1 MLPTMFITLLL
12 VLQVCEGFKQNLHRQ
27 NMLTLSSTSTRITDN
42 ASKIVSSK
50 YAWELDSAAM
60 LEKSTFFIRPDSLLE
75 RCKEVVNMQ
84 IGINC
89 ADDLAEDFQF
99 IFPVVGPLSKEE
111 YLKAVGKLCMN
122 VITCCGYLLFDF
134 ISIY

>member
-1 MLPTMFITLLL
+1 MLPTMFITLIL
-12 VLQVCEGFKQNLHRQ
+12 VLQLCDGFKQNFHRQ

-42 ASKIVSSK
+42 ASKIVSST
-50 YAWELDSAAM
+50 YAWELDSVAM
-60 LEKSTFFIRPDSLLE
+60 LEKSTFFIRPDSLLK

-111 YLKAVGKLCMN
+111 YLKAVGKN
-122 VITCCGYLLFDF
+122 REFDYLSF
-134 ISIY
+134 I